1 MLSLGLTIQLTIEEL
16 NAVVIVT
23 LLQLFVALI
32 EKLRTLMIRV
42 TRNLTK
48 NFSNSRQ
55 DITGGIEI
63 LKKQHSLI
71 DLSDFITHIS
81 KVRS

>member
-1 MLSLGLTIQLTIEEL
+1 MLSLGLSIQLAIGEL

-42 TRNLTK
+42 TGKLTQNL
-48 NFSNSRQ
+48 SHARR
-55 DITGGIEI
+55 DITGSIEI
-63 LKKQHSLI
+63 LKSSI
-71 DLSDFITHIS
+71 
-81 KVRS
+81 V

>member
-1 MLSLGLTIQLTIEEL
+1 MNPDADVLSLGLTIQLAIEEL

-42 TRNLTK
+42 TGKLTINL
-48 NFSNSRQ
+48 SHARR

-63 LKKQHSLI
+63 LKSSI
-71 DLSDFITHIS
+71 
-81 KVRS
+81 V